1 MATFCVE
8 IPDGDVDR
16 ILTAICANYNYQA
29 TITDPNSD
37 DPSIPSATID
47 NPQTPYQ
54 FANEQVR
61 KYLIENTTAYEAKQA
76 RQAALNTL
84 SAPPQVTD
92 PAV

>member
-8 IPDGDVDR
+8 IPDGDIDR
-16 ILTAICANYNYQA
+16 ILTAVCANYNYQA
-29 TITDPNSD
+29 RISDPNAID
-37 DPSIPSATID
+37 DPSATID

-54 FANEQVR
+54 FANAQVR
-61 KYLIENTTAYEAKQA
+61 HYLIENTTSYEAKQA

-92 PAV
+92 PAL